1 LREIFLKVE
10 KENMQKIQAYTKFMG
25 QNEKLNKIYFVMLA
39 AGLFLTGLG
48 MEEIEIAILS
58 EL

>member
-1 LREIFLKVE
+1 
-10 KENMQKIQAYTKFMG
+10 MC

-58 EL
+58 

>member
-1 LREIFLKVE
+1 MKVE